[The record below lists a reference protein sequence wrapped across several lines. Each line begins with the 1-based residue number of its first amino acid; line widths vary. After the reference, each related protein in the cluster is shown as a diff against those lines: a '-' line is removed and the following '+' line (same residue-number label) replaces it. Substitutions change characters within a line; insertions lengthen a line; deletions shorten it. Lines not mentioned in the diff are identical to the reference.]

1 MTFSITAG
9 TYDLTQQNCYKDQLA
24 LQHLFAQAERD
35 IGNQVVLCPSL
46 WDLYLRNMFSIRQVG
61 RFTSSLYKY
70 TKTLFVIVTN
80 LREIIKK
87 FMATGIAQRSC
98 TDLFPLWSHKKNDI
112 PKMKKQKKYCKV
124 ETQKALKEVLVFKW
138 RTKNKKYT

>member
-1 MTFSITAG
+1 
-9 TYDLTQQNCYKDQLA
+9 
-24 LQHLFAQAERD
+24 
-35 IGNQVVLCPSL
+35 
-46 WDLYLRNMFSIRQVG
+46 
-61 RFTSSLYKY
+61 
-70 TKTLFVIVTN
+70 
-80 LREIIKK
+80 
-87 FMATGIAQRSC
+87 MATGIAQRSC